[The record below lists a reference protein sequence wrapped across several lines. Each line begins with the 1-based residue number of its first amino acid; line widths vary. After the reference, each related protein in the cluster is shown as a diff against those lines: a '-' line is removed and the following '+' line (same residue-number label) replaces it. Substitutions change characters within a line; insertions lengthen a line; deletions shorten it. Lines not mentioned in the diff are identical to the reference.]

1 MREGGG
7 TRREDEGVRGTN
19 PPCGDGA
26 PGVFEGLG
34 YCLSVNPPDAS
45 GILYEKVLEK
55 QRFPFPVGM
64 EEARGVDCLS
74 WTQAGQVGSDCGP
87 AVGDADSPE
96 GPVLELLTRPR
107 ETDAAKTSRHKSSGL
122 ERCKCIVSRFSRSEA
137 QQARLVPLF
146 WVPGVRNQ
154 GVG

>member
-1 MREGGG
+1 MRGGGG

-55 QRFPFPVGM
+55 QHFPFPVGM
-64 EEARGVDCLS
+64 GGSKGCGLPLLDTG
-74 WTQAGQVGSDCGP
+74 WAGGERLWSCSGGCRLPKGP
-87 AVGDADSPE
+87 
-96 GPVLELLTRPR
+96 GPR
-107 ETDAAKTSRHKSSGL
+107 AAY
-122 ERCKCIVSRFSRSEA
+122 
-137 QQARLVPLF
+137 P
-146 WVPGVRNQ
+146 PP
-154 GVG
+154 